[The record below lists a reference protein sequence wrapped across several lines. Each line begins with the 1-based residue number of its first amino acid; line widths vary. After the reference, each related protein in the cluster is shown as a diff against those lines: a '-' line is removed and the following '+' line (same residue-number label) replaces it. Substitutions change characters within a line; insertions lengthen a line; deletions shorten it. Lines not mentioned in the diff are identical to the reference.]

1 MTDSHCPLRT
11 VRADLQLL
19 GCDLASVR
27 GALREVATVWR
38 RVHEFRPELP
48 LSLPV
53 QLEDATRELAASA
66 EMLVDA
72 GLSQPPDLAFS
83 VAGQLA
89 ALRRAVDEAAAMT
102 CGAGTPQLGDAG
114 LWNHIGAAMH
124 RAGNRLLGLIVQ
136 LARIEDW
143 SLNGPG
149 AELPDQDR
157 AWLLV
162 QLG

>member
-1 MTDSHCPLRT
+1 MTESYDPLQA
-11 VRADLQLL
+11 VRADLQHLS
-19 GCDLASVR
+19 CDLVCVC

-53 QLEDATRELAASA
+53 QLEDAARELAASA
-66 EMLVDA
+66 EMLVEA
-72 GLSQPPDLAFS
+72 GFGQPPDLAFS
-83 VAGQLA
+83 MAGQLT
-89 ALRRAVDEAAAMT
+89 ALRRDIGEAAAMT
-102 CGAGTPQLGDAG
+102 GEAGSPQLGDAG
-114 LWNHIGAAMH
+114 LWSCIGAAMH
-124 RAGNRLLGLIVQ
+124 RAGNRLLALIVQ

>member
-1 MTDSHCPLRT
+1 MTDSFDPLQV
-11 VRADLQLL
+11 VRGDLQLL
-19 GCDLASVR
+19 SCDLASVC

-38 RVHEFRPELP
+38 RIHEFRPELP

-53 QLEDATRELAASA
+53 QLEDAAHELAASA

-72 GLSQPPDLAFS
+72 GFGQPPDLAFS
-83 VAGQLA
+83 MAGQLA
-89 ALRRAVDEAAAMT
+89 ALRRDISEAAAMT
-102 CGAGTPQLGDAG
+102 GQAGSPQLGDSG
-114 LWNHIGAAMH
+114 LWNQIGAAMH
-124 RAGNRLLGLIVQ
+124 RAGNRLLALIVQ
-136 LARIEDW
+136 LVRIEDW

>member
-1 MTDSHCPLRT
+1 LPGAQGGRDRLAACPRI
-11 VRADLQLL
+11 A
-19 GCDLASVR
+19 A
-27 GALREVATVWR
+27 GAAAQ
-38 RVHEFRPELP
+38 

-66 EMLVDA
+66 GLLVDA
-72 GLSQPPDLAFS
+72 GFGQPPDLAFS
-83 VAGQLA
+83 MAGQLA
-89 ALRRAVDEAAAMT
+89 ALRRDISEAAAMT
-102 CGAGTPQLGDAG
+102 GKAGSPSWETPDCGAGSSGR
-114 LWNHIGAAMH
+114 H
-124 RAGNRLLGLIVQ
+124 RAGNRALALIEQ

>member
-1 MTDSHCPLRT
+1 MTDSYDPLLA
-11 VRADLQLL
+11 VRGDLQLL
-19 GCDLASVR
+19 NCDLTCVC

-53 QLEDATRELAASA
+53 QLEDATHRLATSA

-72 GLSQPPDLAFS
+72 GFSQPPDLPFS
-83 VAGQLA
+83 IAGQLA
-89 ALRRAVDEAAAMT
+89 ALRKDISEAAAMT
-102 CGAGTPQLGDAG
+102 REAGIHQRGDAG
-114 LWNHIGAAMH
+114 LWSYIGAAMH
-124 RAGNRLLGLIVQ
+124 RAGNHLLTLIVQ